1 LNSLPANQEENHLV
15 QRAKQDPAAFAELY
29 DRHFLRIYR
38 FVYSRVRD
46 QSLAE
51 DVTSVVFMKAL
62 RGIGH
67 YQDMGRPFVTWLYQI
82 ASNAV
87 TDSFRS
93 ARPTEDIDDQSH
105 LASAGL
111 TVEEAAQH
119 RDVMRQIWGVVE
131 TLPQQQRKALI
142 LKFQEDMK
150 IDDIAAILGKSP
162 GAVKL
167 LIHRGMSKLRS
178 EFVEP

>member
-1 LNSLPANQEENHLV
+1 MSFERPKEALNSLPANQEENHLV

-51 DVTSVVFMKAL
+51 DVTSEVFMKAL
-62 RGIGH
+62 RGIGR

-93 ARPTEDIDDQSH
+93 ARPTE
-105 LASAGL
+105 
-111 TVEEAAQH
+111 
-119 RDVMRQIWGVVE
+119 
-131 TLPQQQRKALI
+131 
-142 LKFQEDMK
+142 
-150 IDDIAAILGKSP
+150 
-162 GAVKL
+162 
-167 LIHRGMSKLRS
+167 
-178 EFVEP
+178 